1 VELDP
6 AGKLSAV
13 DLSARGRDEGIDGI
27 AFSQN
32 LPDHVVSR
40 MKHASLK
47 KFIGQKD
54 VRIESDL
61 RNGISTGAG
70 IVLAARYENTVLG
83 ATALGARGVRAETLG
98 EECAGDL
105 LETVRSMATVDEHMT
120 DQILPYMALAT
131 GSSTVLAEEL
141 TGHAETNIWV
151 IEQFIGNRFEIS
163 KREDLVQIT
172 TI

>member
-1 VELDP
+1 
-6 AGKLSAV
+6 
-13 DLSARGRDEGIDGI
+13 
-27 AFSQN
+27 
-32 LPDHVVSR
+32 
-40 MKHASLK
+40 M
-47 KFIGQKD
+47 
-54 VRIESDL
+54 
-61 RNGISTGAG
+61 
-70 IVLAARYENTVLG
+70 
-83 ATALGARGVRAETLG
+83 RAETLG

-151 IEQFIGNRFEIS
+151 IEQFIGKRFEIS